1 LPSPGRDRPEP
12 GFGIRDSKLA
22 IRIRLLNAESRTLN
36 PESRIPHPV
45 SFVFNVRVI
54 PRSSKPGI
62 AGTRD
67 DALLVRLKSPP
78 VEGAANAELIEAIAK
93 SFGVARRDVTIVA
106 GDHARLKRV
115 AIARID
121 EARAKV
127 IFQSLGI
134 DPHVLSKRIR

>member
-22 IRIRLLNAESRTLN
+22 IRIRLLNAESR
-36 PESRIPHPV
+36 IPDPV
-45 SFVFNVRVI
+45 SFIFTVRVI

-78 VEGAANAELIEAIAK
+78 VEGAANSELIDVIAK
-93 SFGVARRDVTIVA
+93 SFGVARRDITIVA
-106 GDHARLKRV
+106 GDRARLKRV

-134 DPHVLSKRIR
+134 DPDVLSKRIR